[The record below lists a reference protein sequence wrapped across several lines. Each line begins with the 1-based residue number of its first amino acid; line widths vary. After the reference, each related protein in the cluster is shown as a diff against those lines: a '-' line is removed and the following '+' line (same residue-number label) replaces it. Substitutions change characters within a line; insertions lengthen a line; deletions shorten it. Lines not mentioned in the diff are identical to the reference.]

1 MAKCEVCGA
10 NIPGDPLRIDIDG
23 AIMLVCV
30 KCSRLGRP
38 AKQPFSPLPAR
49 TVSFQIPGHLRKS
62 AGIMPEE
69 ELSVREDYPSILRAA
84 REAMGLTQEQL
95 GMKVNEKSSVIAK
108 LESGKLK
115 PSIPLAK
122 KLEHVM
128 KVHLVEQQDPL

>member
-1 MAKCEVCGA
+1 
-10 NIPGDPLRIDIDG
+10 
-23 AIMLVCV
+23 
-30 KCSRLGRP
+30 
-38 AKQPFSPLPAR
+38 
-49 TVSFQIPGHLRKS
+49 
-62 AGIMPEE
+62 MPEE